1 MRLEPDMEALQ
12 WLIDFVP
19 DIDHFDWDSGN
30 SAKNLKHYVTRE
42 DIESIFFVDVFVF
55 AGRIVEPVHHE
66 WRGLIL
72 GIDRRGRHLCLIFTR
87 RGQRLRPISCR
98 PMRKQEVRVYHEK
111 TKN

>member
-1 MRLEPDMEALQ
+1 MRLEPDIEALQ

-19 DIDHFDWDSGN
+19 EIDHFDWDACN
-30 SAKNLKHYVTRE
+30 STKTHKHHVTKE
-42 DIESIFFVDVFVF
+42 DVESIFFVDVFVF
-55 AGRIVEPVHHE
+55 AGRIIEPVHHE

-72 GIDRRGRHLCLIFTR
+72 GIDRGGRHLSLVFTR

-98 PMRKQEVRVYHEK
+98 RMRKMEVKLYHEK